1 MKKFELSC
9 SSTVDMSI
17 PFFEEHQIPFACF
30 SFIMDGVE
38 YEDDYG
44 KSMPIDEFY
53 QRIEQGASPTTSQIN
68 VETYCDLFDP
78 ILKAGIDIVHITLSS
93 GITSTYNS
101 ACVAKTMMEEKYPE
115 RSIDVIDSYGA
126 SSGYGLLVTLAC
138 EKRDAGMSAKDAVQ
152 WIEENK
158 LTIHHWFFSTD
169 LSSYLRGGRISATS
183 AWFGTVLHICPL
195 LNMDNIGRLIPR
207 FKIRGKKK
215 VIEEIVNK
223 MEMYAIDGLNYSG
236 KCYISQSACYEDAKT
251 VADLVEE
258 KFKKLDGKVLINNI
272 GTVIG
277 SHTGPGTVALFFVG
291 QKRES

>member
-1 MKKFELSC
+1 MKNFELTC
-9 SSTVDMSI
+9 SSTADMSI

-30 SFIMDGVE
+30 SFIMDGKE
-38 YEDDYG
+38 YPDDYG

-53 QRIEQGASPTTSQIN
+53 QRIAQGASPTTSQIN
-68 VETYCDLFDP
+68 VDSYCNLFDP
-78 ILKAGIDIVHITLSS
+78 ILANGMDIVHITLSS

-101 ACVAKTMMEEKYPE
+101 AMIAKEMMEEKYPE
-115 RSIDVIDSYGA
+115 RSINVIDSYGA

-138 EKRDAGMSAKDAVQ
+138 EKRDAGFSTQDAVT

-195 LNMDNIGRLIPR
+195 LNMDNVGRLIPR

-223 MEMYAIDGLNYSG
+223 MEEFAVGGLDYTG
-236 KCYISQSACYEDAKT
+236 KCYLSQSACYEDAKT

-258 KFKKLDGKVLINNI
+258 RFKKLDGKVLINNI

-291 QKRES
+291 SKREA